1 MVGNF
6 SQKKKMMNRE
16 CIVFSLVLIGILL
29 PFTAKCQ
36 DSRTASQPVT
46 LTVEGSAL
54 LAVAG
59 LPVTLILKGAE
70 EAGDMI
76 NQQVDSTTR
85 LRISSLVSDASRAIT
100 ARISD
105 EELVG
110 TQLYVQLQDP
120 NSNFQYPE
128 NKGTLKG
135 EQLLSSATDATLVE
149 GIETCW
155 SGKTDGDG
163 YVIRYIFRAIPGAPR
178 LKGAN
183 ITVTYTISQ

>member
-16 CIVFSLVLIGILL
+16 CIVFSFALMGILL

-36 DSRTASQPVT
+36 DSKTATQTVS
-46 LTVEGSAL
+46 LNVEGSAL

-59 LPVTLILKGAE
+59 SEVKLILKGAE

-85 LRISSLVSDASRAIT
+85 LRISSLVSDASRTIT

-110 TQLYVQLQDP
+110 TELWVQLQDP
-120 NSNFQYPE
+120 NLNFQYPE
-128 NKGTLKG
+128 NKGTLNG
-135 EQLLSSATDATLVE
+135 EQRLSSATDAKLVE

-155 SGKTDGDG
+155 SGKTELDG

-183 ITVTYTISQ
+183 ITVYYTISQ